1 MVDSLM
7 VDGRMNELLSG
18 RWLLVE
24 GLPLV
29 LVMLLCT
36 ALVVL
41 IYRLARRRRSS
52 PEGVLS
58 PAQATC
64 LQNRIYK
71 RAGALLLVL
80 GAAGGFVPSL
90 WMFATSGQVWSVN
103 HQAPH
108 TLVDTYLL
116 IHIPLA
122 VLWALLVA
130 GQLWSGQVRVRR
142 YLHVSLGW
150 VALASGVIGIGVIG
164 GWVWQLIHDFADG
177 LDSANAGAG
186 IYTMSMGAGVVING
200 ILAGHYARK
209 RDLARHKDHALMAL
223 FWTMD
228 PGIHR
233 LNMWLMR
240 LFGGDTWAPE
250 NTNGLGIAIA
260 KLPANLSLIAWALTM
275 AILARRLNGIVWS
288 NVAGQ
293 FALWCFGTVAVV
305 GTFQSQFIAWTVVC
319 ASAVLFCLLWFT
331 QVHSSAASQRT

>member
-1 MVDSLM
+1 M
-7 VDGRMNELLSG
+7 VDGVMNELLSG

-29 LVMLLCT
+29 LAMLLCIAS
-36 ALVVL
+36 ALS
-41 IYRLARRRRSS
+41 IYRLMQSRGSS
-52 PEGVLS
+52 PEAVLS
-58 PAQATC
+58 PAQATS

-90 WMFATSGQVWSVN
+90 WMFSATGQVWSVN

-108 TLVDTYLL
+108 SLVDIYLL
-116 IHIPLA
+116 VHIPLA
-122 VLWALLVA
+122 VLWALLV
-130 GQLWSGQVRVRR
+130 GLQLWSGQVRARR
-142 YLHVSLGW
+142 DLHVFLGW
-150 VALASGVIGIGVIG
+150 ITLATGVIGIGIIG
-164 GWVWQLIHDFADG
+164 GWIWPLIHDFSDG

-186 IYTMSMGAGVVING
+186 IYTISMGLGVVING

-209 RDLARHKDHALMAL
+209 RDLARHKDHVLMAL

-250 NTNGLGIAIA
+250 NTSGLGIAIA

-275 AILARRLNGIVWS
+275 AILARRLNRIVWS
-288 NVAGQ
+288 NVSGQ

-305 GTFQSQFIAWTVVC
+305 GTFQSQLIAWTVVC
-319 ASAVLFCLLWFT
+319 VSAVLFCLLWYT
-331 QVHSSAASQRT
+331 HVHSSTASQRI

>member
-1 MVDSLM
+1 M
-7 VDGRMNELLSG
+7 VDGVTNELLSG

-29 LVMLLCT
+29 LAMLLCIAS
-36 ALVVL
+36 ALS
-41 IYRLARRRRSS
+41 IYRLMQSRGSS
-52 PEGVLS
+52 PEAVLS
-58 PAQATC
+58 PAQATF

-90 WMFATSGQVWSVN
+90 WMFAATGQVWSVN

-108 TLVDTYLL
+108 SLVDIYLL
-116 IHIPLA
+116 VHIPLA
-122 VLWALLVA
+122 VLWALLV
-130 GQLWSGQVRVRR
+130 GLQLWSGQVRARR
-142 YLHVSLGW
+142 DLHVFVGW
-150 VALASGVIGIGVIG
+150 ITLATGVIGIGIIG
-164 GWVWQLIHDFADG
+164 GWIWPLIHDFSDG

-186 IYTMSMGAGVVING
+186 IYTISMGLGVVING

-209 RDLARHKDHALMAL
+209 RDLARHKDHVLMAL

-250 NTNGLGIAIA
+250 NTSGLGIAIA

-275 AILARRLNGIVWS
+275 AILARRLNRIVWS

-305 GTFQSQFIAWTVVC
+305 GTFQSQLIAWTVVC
-319 ASAVLFCLLWFT
+319 VSALLFCLLWYT
-331 QVHSSAASQRT
+331 HVHSSTASQPN